1 MGKLRLENIYK
12 TFDSKTYAL
21 KNINF
26 EADSNEFVVLV
37 GPSGCGKTTILR
49 IISGLEEPSSGN
61 IWYNSILFNNIP
73 AGERKIGMVF
83 QNYALYPHLSVAENI
98 AFPLRIAKEDKR
110 SIEVRVLEI
119 AKMLHLEHLL
129 TKKPKEL
136 SGGERQRVA
145 LGRAIA
151 RRPNVFLFDEP
162 LSNLDVK
169 LRIEMRT
176 ELVNLIKQVGVP
188 AIYVTHDQVEALT
201 MGTKIIVLNN
211 GEIQQIG
218 NVDEI
223 YNRPTNL
230 FVATFIG
237 SPKMNIFE
245 AKREE
250 DYVVVGRGL
259 FRLKLDDQPLPKSSK
274 FFIGIRPEDLAIS
287 NNDGG
292 DFYAQIETIEFLG
305 HEAIIYF
312 SHQGNFFSLVLMQH
326 YERYKTG
333 DKLNLITDKR
343 KLHFFDENGNRITLS
358 R

>member
-1 MGKLRLENIYK
+1 MGKLRLENIFK
-12 TFDSKTYAL
+12 TFDGKSYTL

-26 EADSNEFVVLV
+26 EVDSNEFLVLV

-49 IISGLEEPSSGN
+49 IISGLEAPSSGN
-61 IWYNSILFNNIP
+61 IWYDTILFDNIP
-73 AGERKIGMVF
+73 AGKRKVGMVF
-83 QNYALYPHLSVAENI
+83 QNYALYPHLTVAENI
-98 AFPLRIAKEDKR
+98 AFPLRIAKEDRKE
-110 SIEVRVLEI
+110 IEFRVFEI
-119 AKMLHLEHLL
+119 AKMLHLDHLL

-151 RRPNVFLFDEP
+151 RRPNIFLFDEP

-169 LRIEMRT
+169 LRVEMRT
-176 ELVNLIKQVGVP
+176 ELVHLVKQVVAP

-201 MGTKIIVLNN
+201 MGTKIIVLDK

-218 NVDEI
+218 TADDI
-223 YNRPTNL
+223 YNRPSNL

-245 AKREE
+245 AERNE
-250 DYVVVGRGL
+250 DCVVVGRGL
-259 FRLKLDDQPLPKSSK
+259 LRLKLEKQILPKLRK
-274 FFIGIRPEDLAIS
+274 FYIGIRPEDLTIVS
-287 NNDGG
+287 NNNG

-312 SHQGNFFSLVLMQH
+312 LHQGEMFSLVLKKNF
-326 YERYKTG
+326 ENYKSG
-333 DKLNLITDKR
+333 EKINLIVNKQ
-343 KLHFFDENGNRITLS
+343 KLHFFDWNGERIV
-358 R
+358 